1 MQKVN
6 YIEVLDFIDK
16 KLKKIKN
23 KSNFKVLSNFNTFY
37 LENFFQYFLLKKKIR
52 ANFLKTDFDQ
62 IEQQIIKFDRKKIDY
77 LIIINDNNFLL
88 DNQKINISDYF
99 LRIEKQINKL
109 INLKEKNSKLNI
121 LFFSL
126 IENNNKKNNLK
137 IKKFNNKIKILIEKI
152 T

>member
-1 MQKVN
+1 MQKAN
-6 YIEVLDFIDK
+6 YIEIEDFIDK

-23 KSNFKVLSNFNTFY
+23 KFNFKVLSNFNTFY

-121 LFFSL
+121 LFL
-126 IENNNKKNNLK
+126 A
-137 IKKFNNKIKILIEKI
+137 
-152 T
+152 